1 MHKMRQIRVDFT
13 RERAW
18 WDAKAAQEDEAGGD
32 TTINRALRWREVER
46 NLTGVRTIL
55 DVGAGTG
62 AYSIP
67 LARRG
72 FQVTHLDFS
81 PRMLEMARSRAK
93 GIRRIVF
100 VEANAADL
108 TGFRN
113 RSFDLVLNMDGA
125 ISFCGSAAGNAVRE
139 SCRVARKR
147 VIVAVSNRAM
157 LASVAI
163 STSLQASGRFM
174 RAVEPIFR
182 SGSWHQDQFPENIKF
197 SKGTTQD
204 YFGALK
210 AFLPGELKVLLEK
223 NGMHV
228 RRCGGLGSLAWLCG
242 KETAERVKGNRQ
254 LFNRFVDW
262 CDRFDRE
269 IMPDGPGTR
278 LRAGL
283 IAVAEPRTHPR
294 CD

>member
-100 VEANAADL
+100 V
-108 TGFRN
+108 
-113 RSFDLVLNMDGA
+113 
-125 ISFCGSAAGNAVRE
+125 
-139 SCRVARKR
+139 
-147 VIVAVSNRAM
+147 
-157 LASVAI
+157 
-163 STSLQASGRFM
+163 
-174 RAVEPIFR
+174 
-182 SGSWHQDQFPENIKF
+182 
-197 SKGTTQD
+197 
-204 YFGALK
+204 
-210 AFLPGELKVLLEK
+210 
-223 NGMHV
+223 
-228 RRCGGLGSLAWLCG
+228 
-242 KETAERVKGNRQ
+242 
-254 LFNRFVDW
+254 
-262 CDRFDRE
+262 
-269 IMPDGPGTR
+269 
-278 LRAGL
+278 
-283 IAVAEPRTHPR
+283 
-294 CD
+294 